1 MAKAFPG
8 ISTSEVRK
16 KLRYMLPPSK
26 TDPKDTP
33 KYTWAFTN
41 LSEKEKNCKY
51 FFTWGITTA
60 SQQWA
65 SDGVFFFEVFLF

>member
-1 MAKAFPG
+1 MMIYDSFQRNPFEMELVKFANLFIAKMAKAFPG

-33 KYTWAFTN
+33 KYT
-41 LSEKEKNCKY
+41 
-51 FFTWGITTA
+51 
-60 SQQWA
+60 
-65 SDGVFFFEVFLF
+65 